1 MWLVVGVCCVDCT
14 SARASCWTCA
24 VKATCGYGVWVI
36 TVCLSWATTLTVRL
50 VVLPA
55 TLYTRSIPVPTLRS
69 VHTLQTRSIPVPTS
83 RSVHTSQCSGRHC
96 TQDPSQCL
104 HQGQFTLHSAPGD
117 TVHKIHPSAYIKVSS
132 HSSVLFTPPQSPF
145 DHLWA
150 MICSRARG
158 NIART
163 VL

>member
-69 VHTLQTRSIPVPTS
+69 VHTLQRS
-83 RSVHTSQCSGRHC
+83 QRHC
-96 TQDPSQCL
+96 TQDPSQCI
-104 HQGQFTLHSAPGD
+104 HQGQSTLHSAPGD

-145 DHLWA
+145 DHIWA